1 MFDIAALTLGPLG
14 ANCFIIAAGGEAL
27 VVDPGDEP
35 EHVVAALDELAVRP
49 SAILLTHG
57 HFDHFGAAAALQ
69 RRFSVTVY
77 VGACDA
83 SLIAGSGLG
92 MMAGLSVEPVHDAVT
107 LEGEQELALTVP
119 MTAMPTPG
127 HSPGSYTFAL
137 PGHLF
142 CGDLIFQ
149 GSVGRTDL
157 PGGSSEQLLNSI
169 ADLVRRFPPD
179 TAVHCGHGPDT
190 SLGRELALNPFLSP
204 LRYDPGH
211 RW

>member
-1 MFDIAALTLGPLG
+1 VFDIAALTLGPLG

-27 VVDPGDEP
+27 VVDPGDEL

-77 VGACDA
+77 VGARDA

-92 MMAGLSVEPVHDAVT
+92 MMAGLSVEPVNDAVT
-107 LEGEQELALTVP
+107 LAGEQELALTVP
-119 MTAMPTPG
+119 ITAMPTPG